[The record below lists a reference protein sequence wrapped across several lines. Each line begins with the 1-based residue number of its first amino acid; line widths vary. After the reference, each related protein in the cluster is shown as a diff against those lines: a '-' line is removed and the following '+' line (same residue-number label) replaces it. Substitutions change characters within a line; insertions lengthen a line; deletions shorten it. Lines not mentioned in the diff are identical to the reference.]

1 MSKQL
6 ADLFNL
12 SFKTGVFPSV
22 LKTVKVIP
30 LFKKDSKLD
39 YSNYCLITL
48 ISNIEKII
56 EKLMYM
62 RLYTF
67 LNPFMMETVT
77 IQKPVKSMDWFLY
90 DNSLRH
96 ERVNNKNMYDLQFGF
111 IQQYSTCHALINI
124 TENIRKALDDRFMV
138 CGVFVDLVVINFMYS
153 INYNLIVSTTT
164 TIGCYLIYCQFT
176 SCFFH

>member
-30 LFKKDSKLD
+30 IFKKDSKLG

-77 IQKPVKSMDWFLY
+77 I
-90 DNSLRH
+90 
-96 ERVNNKNMYDLQFGF
+96 
-111 IQQYSTCHALINI
+111 
-124 TENIRKALDDRFMV
+124 
-138 CGVFVDLVVINFMYS
+138 
-153 INYNLIVSTTT
+153 
-164 TIGCYLIYCQFT
+164 
-176 SCFFH
+176 